1 MVAVISALMPVVV
14 TADRK
19 PPLGVHRVEV
29 HRVQANIPYQSMA
42 K

>member
-1 MVAVISALMPVVV
+1 MVAVHSTLMPVVV

-19 PPLGVHRVEV
+19 PPVGV
-29 HRVQANIPYQSMA
+29 HRVQANIPYRSMA